1 MASTC
6 LSSKQPSLCLKF
18 VIRLAFL
25 PPESSVDKRVTAM
38 INPAK
43 VSFIIYT
50 GAQADTTTAHNVKLI
65 LISKAVLAHMGCLP
79 VNTFLRVR
87 V

>member
-6 LSSKQPSLCLKF
+6 LSSKQPSLRLKF

-25 PPESSVDKRVTAM
+25 SPESSVDKRVTAM

-43 VSFIIYT
+43 VSFIYRCTSRYNHSTQCETKTDIYCNSCPH
-50 GAQADTTTAHNVKLI
+50 GL
-65 LISKAVLAHMGCLP
+65 SSS
-79 VNTFLRVR
+79 
-87 V
+87 